1 MGTLIN
7 LYPRAR
13 CGDILLMPAFI
24 PLMPMFRRLRQAE
37 FHEFKVS
44 LGYTVNSR
52 SARAP

>member
-13 CGDILLMPAFI
+13 CGDVPLMPAFI
-24 PLMPMFRRLRQAE
+24 SLMPILRQAE

-44 LGYTVNSR
+44 LVYTVNSR